1 MINMLVSESKYLK
14 NKNLNIKKDNR
25 PHTIPKKVKSWF
37 NTISKKKKKDLVA
50 LQGTSLMSFKSPF
63 LDFPKKSLG
72 VFSSN

>member
-37 NTISKKKKKDLVA
+37 NTIPKKKKRPSC
-50 LQGTSLMSFKSPF
+50 TSRHKPNEFQIISFR
-63 LDFPKKSLG
+63 
-72 VFSSN
+72 FS